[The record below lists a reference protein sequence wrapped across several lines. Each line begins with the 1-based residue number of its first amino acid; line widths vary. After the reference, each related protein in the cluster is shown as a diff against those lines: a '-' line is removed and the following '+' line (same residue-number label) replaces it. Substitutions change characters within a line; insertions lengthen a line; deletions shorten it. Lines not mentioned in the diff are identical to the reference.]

1 MKGLR
6 ALRLGRPRSL
16 RARLVASAAVF
27 VLAALIVLGLVLGDI
42 LDGVVRREIA
52 NRLDLQI
59 STLRTELLATAP
71 GRAGTGRGARAH
83 DERIWGLLRSGRLDG
98 PPFDRP
104 DSGWYWQVD
113 DGRDRVFATS
123 RSLGSRNLAFAEPDR
138 ARPRRGGGPPAQ
150 RFEEAE
156 GPNGERLLL
165 RRADPAA
172 GHRGLRI
179 LATAPASALTGP
191 LRAAMT
197 TVGLV
202 LALLG
207 ASLVAAILVQV
218 RFGLAPMEALRRQLA
233 AVRAGD
239 AVRIEGPQPQELAPL
254 VGELNALIE
263 QDAANLRQARLH
275 VANLAHGLK
284 TPLAGL
290 SAMVERRSDAADRD
304 EILGLMGLMDRRIRH
319 HLRRAQTAA
328 LGGPARRRSDLAA
341 HVSDLAD
348 MVRKFQAGSAIAVR
362 TDGPDELGVAVDGDD
377 LDEMLGNL
385 VDNALRHART
395 EVAIAY
401 GRIERNVHVRVCD
414 DGPGLSDADAALVRQ
429 AGRRLDETTPGHGF
443 GLPITIEIAELY
455 GGRLE
460 LGRAAAGGLEA
471 RLILPAADP
480 PPARWGRRAV

>member
-1 MKGLR
+1 MRHRR
-6 ALRLGRPRSL
+6 AFAIARPRSL
-16 RARLVASAAVF
+16 RARLVVSAAVF
-27 VLAALIVLGLVLGDI
+27 VLVAIVVVGIALSSI
-42 LDGVVRREIA
+42 LDGVVRREIV

-59 STLRTELLATAP
+59 STIRAELPAPLRLDRSRAAP
-71 GRAGTGRGARAH
+71 RGEDHVRRLP
-83 DERIWGLLRSGRLDG
+83 EGGRLNG

-104 DSGWYWQVD
+104 GSGWYWQVD
-113 DGRDRVFATS
+113 DGEDAVLARS
-123 RSLGSRNLAFAEPDR
+123 RSLGGESLAIEEADR
-138 ARPRRGGGPPAQ
+138 RRPRGGGPPAQ
-150 RFEEAE
+150 RFEAIE
-156 GPNGERLLL
+156 GPGGQRLLL
-165 RRADPAA
+165 RRAELEI
-172 GHRGLRI
+172 GGRSHRI
-179 LATAPASALTGP
+179 VATAPESALYGP

-202 LALLG
+202 LVLLG

-239 AVRIEGPQPQELAPL
+239 AASIEGPQPRELAPL

-263 QDAANLRQARLH
+263 QDAVNLRQARLH

-284 TPLAGL
+284 TPLASL
-290 SAMVERRSDAADRD
+290 SAMVERRPDDAGRR
-304 EILGLMGLMDRRIRH
+304 EILGLTELMDRRIRH

-328 LGGPARRRSDLAA
+328 LGGSARRRSDLAV
-341 HVSDLAD
+341 HVADLAN
-348 MVRKFQAGSAIAVR
+348 MVRKFRAGSPVVVR
-362 TDGPDELGVAVDGDD
+362 TQGPDELGVAVDGED

-395 EVAIAY
+395 QVSIAY
-401 GRIERNVHVRVCD
+401 GRIERDVVVRIAD
-414 DGPGLSDADAALVRQ
+414 DGAGLSDADAAVVRQ

-460 LGRAAAGGLEA
+460 LGRAAMGGLEA
-471 RLILPAADP
+471 RLVLPTAEWT
-480 PPARWGRRAV
+480 PAR